1 MNLEIRI
8 IEINNED
15 ENGKDDKTRQERKQ
29 ATKQELE
36 KKWRWGKIWLEKLR
50 RETRHTPE
58 ETIWDKGNRN

>member
-36 KKWRWGKIWLEKLR
+36 KK
-50 RETRHTPE
+50 
-58 ETIWDKGNRN
+58 